1 MSTRAPGAHQ
11 PPPPPTAYAGSVTPA
26 SRERHVGGIPAAR
39 RFGDLSRP
47 VWAIAALALVAL
59 VLVPLIWIFAG
70 SLQSDTTNQ
79 WTLANY
85 LEAFSK
91 SIYLDPI
98 RNSFI
103 LASLVAVSAVI
114 VGTLLAW
121 AVSRTDMP
129 ARGLIRSLVF
139 AAFVTPSFL
148 GAIAWIFLAAPNSG
162 WLNKAAVALTGAQR
176 GPFNIYSFPG
186 AILVIALYSY
196 PYAFTFV
203 ASALEVMPSELERSA
218 ALLGAGWLRTTL
230 RITLPLAR
238 PAILAGALLSF
249 IEALTEFGTPA
260 FLLIP
265 ARQQVMTTQIYLF
278 FQFPTRPNLA
288 AAYAI
293 PLLLVAAT
301 LLILQR
307 RLLGRRRFTTVG
319 GRGTAREAFQL
330 GRWRWPLFG
339 VCLIPPLLSLV
350 LPYAA
355 LLATS
360 VSRAWGNGPL
370 PGNLT
375 LDWYRWAIIDNL
387 AARSA
392 IQHSLLYAAA
402 AATIVSILALITS
415 YASSRGLVPG
425 ARQLSFVA
433 MAPFAVPGIVLA
445 IGFYG
450 AYARPPLLLYGTAWM
465 LILAFATRFLPVAYA
480 GSESALRSLDLDLEN
495 AVRTLGG
502 SQLTTFRRVTVPLLR
517 RSILANWLLV
527 FVPSLR
533 ELSAAIFLFTPATA
547 VVSTLIFDLSD
558 AGNFEPVS
566 ALGILMMLVTFVLV
580 ALAYRV
586 FGGGQLAGGR
596 AG

>member
-1 MSTRAPGAHQ
+1 MTGSLAADRRASGVLAP
-11 PPPPPTAYAGSVTPA
+11 
-26 SRERHVGGIPAAR
+26 RML
-39 RFGDLSRP
+39 DLSRV
-47 VWAIAALALVAL
+47 VWVVSALALAAL
-59 VLVPLIWIFAG
+59 VLLPLVWIAAS

-79 WTLANY
+79 WTLGNYVEGFSRAIY
-85 LEAFSK
+85 LE
-91 SIYLDPI
+91 PI
-98 RNSFI
+98 RNSLLI
-103 LASLVAVSAVI
+103 AVVVAATAVF

-129 ARGLIRSLVF
+129 GGGLIRSLVF
-139 AAFVTPSFL
+139 AAFVTPAFL

-162 WLNKAAVALTGAQR
+162 WFNKAAVALTGAPR
-176 GPFNIYSFPG
+176 GPFNIYSVPG

-218 ALLGAGWLRTTL
+218 ALLGAGWARTTL
-230 RITLPLAR
+230 RVTLPLAL
-238 PAILAGALLSF
+238 PAIIAGALMSF
-249 IEALTEFGTPA
+249 LEALTEFGTPA

-278 FQFPTRPNLA
+278 FQFPSRPNLA

-293 PLLLVAAT
+293 PLLLVAAG
-301 LLILQR
+301 LLLLQR

-319 GRGTAREAFQL
+319 GRGTAREPFNL
-330 GRWRWPLFG
+330 GAWRWPLFG

-360 VSRAWGNGPL
+360 LSRAWGVGPV

-375 LDWYRWAIIDNL
+375 LDWYRWAMVDNQ
-387 AARSA
+387 AARAA
-392 IQHSLLYAAA
+392 IQHSVLYAAA
-402 AATIVSILALITS
+402 AATIVSVLALVGA
-415 YASSRGLVPG
+415 YVVARRLLPG
-425 ARQLSFVA
+425 ARLLSFLA
-433 MAPFAVPGIVLA
+433 LAPFVVPGIVMA
-445 IGFYG
+445 VGFYS

-465 LILAFATRFLPVAYA
+465 LILAFATRFLPIGYS
-480 GSESALRSLDLDLEN
+480 GSESALRGLDQDLEH

-502 SQLTTFRRVTVPLLR
+502 SQLTAFRRITLPLLR

-533 ELSAAIFLFTPATA
+533 ELSSAIFLFTPATA
-547 VVSTLIFDLSD
+547 VMSTLIFDLSD

-566 ALGILMMLVTFVLV
+566 ALGVIMMLLTFALV
-580 ALAYRV
+580 ALAYRL
-586 FGGGQLAGGR
+586 FGGAQLAR
-596 AG
+596 ARA

>member
-1 MSTRAPGAHQ
+1 MSGPSSITLGQR
-11 PPPPPTAYAGSVTPA
+11 
-26 SRERHVGGIPAAR
+26 AAR
-39 RFGDLSRP
+39 GTVGPRWFDLSRI
-47 VWAIAALALVAL
+47 VWGVAAIGLAAL
-59 VLVPLIWIFAG
+59 VLLPLIWIFAS

-85 LEAFSK
+85 VEGFSR
-91 SIYLDPI
+91 SIYLEPI
-98 RNSFI
+98 RNSMVI
-103 LASLVAVSAVI
+103 AAVVALSAVA

-129 ARGLIRSLVF
+129 GRDLIRALVF

-162 WLNKAAVALTGAQR
+162 WFNKAAVALTGAQR
-176 GPFNIYSFPG
+176 GPFNIYSVPG

-203 ASALEVMPSELERSA
+203 ASALETMPSELERSA
-218 ALLGAGWLRTTL
+218 ALLGAGWARTTL
-230 RITLPLAR
+230 RITLPLAL
-238 PAILAGALLSF
+238 PAILAGALMSF
-249 IEALTEFGTPA
+249 LEALTEFGTPA

-278 FQFPTRPNLA
+278 FQFPSRPNLG

-293 PLLLVAAT
+293 PLLMVAAGG
-301 LLILQR
+301 LLLQR
-307 RLLGRRRFTTVG
+307 RLLGRRRFTTIG
-319 GRGTAREAFQL
+319 GRGTGRDAFQL
-330 GRWRWPLFG
+330 GRWRWPLC
-339 VCLIPPLLSLV
+339 VLCLIPPLLSLV
-350 LPYAA
+350 LPYGA

-360 VSRAWGNGPL
+360 LSRAWGNGPV

-375 LDWYRWAIIDNL
+375 LDWYRWAIVDNQ
-387 AARSA
+387 AARAA

-402 AATIVSILALITS
+402 AATIVSILALFTA
-415 YASSRGLVPG
+415 YASTRRLIPG
-425 ARQLSFVA
+425 ARVMGFVA
-433 MAPFAVPGIVLA
+433 MAPFVVPGIVLA
-445 IGFYG
+445 IGFYS

-465 LILAFATRFLPVAYA
+465 LILAFATRFLPIAYS
-480 GSESALRSLDLDLEN
+480 GSETALRGLDIDLEH

-502 SQLTTFRRVTVPLLR
+502 SQLTTFRKVTVPLLR

-533 ELSAAIFLFTPATA
+533 ELSSAIFLFTPATA
-547 VVSTLIFDLSD
+547 VISTLIFDLSD

-566 ALGILMMLVTFVLV
+566 ALGVIMMLLTFVLV

-586 FGGGQLAGGR
+586 FGGAQLAR
-596 AG
+596 ARA